1 VNDVGQTIQS
11 EVKRFTHD
19 YKSLTAHMCDN
30 EDAITVA
37 NAMQTCIVGF
47 VHWIYEGKRYF
58 GTRHEEVSKFG
69 WIFADAG
76 GNEVDAS

>member
-1 VNDVGQTIQS
+1 MNDIGQTIRS
-11 EVKRFTHD
+11 EVERFTHD
-19 YKSLTAHMCDN
+19 YQFLTARMCDD

-37 NAMQTCIVGF
+37 NAMRYCIAGF
-47 VHWIYEGKRYF
+47 VHWIYEGKHYF

-69 WIFADAG
+69 WVFTDAS

>member
-1 VNDVGQTIQS
+1 MNDIGQTIQS
-11 EVKRFTHD
+11 EVERFTHD
-19 YKSLTAHMCDN
+19 YKSLTTSTCDN

-37 NAMQTCIVGF
+37 NAMRDCIAGF

-69 WIFADAG
+69 WVFTGAG